1 MIATVPVKECCDP
14 TEVGG
19 RLLTWLEERQSAI
32 DQIAKLTPRQVEFV
46 DAMLANGWETK
57 AASESLGISP
67 KTGEIHWSSARAQLG
82 KKLTALNSTELA
94 VFWTIW
100 RLTSPA
106 E

>member
-1 MIATVPVKECCDP
+1 MQEIGVMRMNGEKMSSWLKEHQTAVDQ
-14 TEVGG
+14 VG
-19 RLLTWLEERQSAI
+19 
-32 DQIAKLTPRQVEFV
+32 KLTPRQIAFL
-46 DAMLANGWETK
+46 DAMLAHRWETK
-57 AASESLGISP
+57 PASEAIGISP
-67 KTGEIHWSSARAQLG
+67 KTGEIHWADSRAQLG